1 MDNTLTDDQKRELLR
16 KGAYACPVPP
26 VTTVLWNE
34 DAWIRFIDR
43 DGKWLRKPK
52 GEYNGECNR
61 TACLRSPAT
70 WFNKYT
76 KKFYCK
82 HCGHRINFD
91 NNEEIC
97 ADRQFALFEGVTPE
111 NLGTQFISQY
121 NPSTDQ
127 TKGYT
132 GETWYKII
140 GYAST
145 LQEAQQK
152 LYGRVFD
159 TPTPDSAEK

>member
-1 MDNTLTDDQKRELLR
+1 MDNTPSDDQKRNI
-16 KGAYACPVPP
+16 Y
-26 VTTVLWNE
+26 
-34 DAWIRFIDR
+34 
-43 DGKWLRKPK
+43 
-52 GEYNGECNR
+52 R
-61 TACLRSPAT
+61 T
-70 WFNKYT
+70 
-76 KKFYCK
+76 
-82 HCGHRINFD
+82 
-91 NNEEIC
+91 
-97 ADRQFALFEGVTPE
+97 DRQFALFEGVTPE